1 MILFKEEPIDSL
13 YAINTPSYVQ
23 QNVYGNLRYY
33 PVVEPT
39 DFISIEDITEEHKKN
54 AMKYSSV
61 EEVVEAFFKYHP
73 EENSGKLTDSKEVY
87 FLGFKYIYHPHHK
100 TYYGNV
106 SKSYLLLPIV
116 ARWYMAVNKDASDN
130 DFTSAQRFPRG
141 FNGGESAPF
150 KYEIITTSSSSN
162 TPLNTSS
169 FFIPMLAK
177 DSPWRSIYLMSKS
190 VEDVYDILDELLK
203 KHGFDPSKDLFGT
216 SDTDIVLTARNNE
229 KTEFF
234 VFTNSIN
241 LEEESSE
248 CAKVDM
254 IKSVAMYRVCGL
266 SESGVHHI
274 IANKFSKYL

>member
-39 DFISIEDITEEHKKN
+39 DFISAEDITEEHKKN
-54 AMKYSSV
+54 AMKYNSV

-73 EENSGKLTDSKEVY
+73 EENSGKLTDSKEVN

-116 ARWYMAVNKDASDN
+116 ARWYMAVNKDASDS

-150 KYEIITTSSSSN
+150 KYEIVTTISLSS

-190 VEDVYDILDELLK
+190 VEDVYDILDKLLE
-203 KHGFDPSKDLFGT
+203 KHGFNPSKDLLGT

>member
-39 DFISIEDITEEHKKN
+39 DFISAEDITEEHIEN
-54 AMKYSSV
+54 ALKYNSV
-61 EEVVEAFFKYHP
+61 EDVVEAFFKYHP
-73 EENSGKLTDSKEVY
+73 EENSGKLTDSKEVN

-116 ARWYMAVNKDASDN
+116 ARWYMAVNKDASDS

-150 KYEIITTSSSSN
+150 KYEIVTTISLSS
-162 TPLNTSS
+162 TPLKASS

-190 VEDVYDILDELLK
+190 VEDVYDILDELLE

-216 SDTDIVLTARNNE
+216 SDTDIILTARNNE

-241 LEEESSE
+241 LEEESNE

-266 SESGVHHI
+266 SKFDVHNI